1 MPPKPVFAPH
11 ADAARL
17 NKFLPMLQEFQELA
31 SQHGIFDVFQDNGG
45 KLLQVL
51 LLLGLKAVPG
61 REGNDAVDAKG
72 TEYELKSVNRISS
85 RGKKRSNPSFTTH
98 HHLNPVILAKYRKVA
113 WVFAV
118 YSGIE
123 LEAVYLL
130 QPKKLE
136 VYYREWEARYRLTGR
151 DINNPKIPIRF
162 VETNGQLLFQR

>member
-1 MPPKPVFAPH
+1 MPPKTVFTPH

-17 NKFLPMLQEFQELA
+17 NKLLPILQEFQELA
-31 SQHGIFDVFQDNGG
+31 SEHGIFDVFQDNGG

-61 REGNDAVDAKG
+61 REGNDAVDARG

-85 RGKKRSNPSFTTH
+85 RGKKRRNPSFTTH

-136 VYYREWEARYRLTGR
+136 VYYHEWEERYRLTGR

-162 VETNGQLLFQR
+162 VETNGRLLYKR

>member
-1 MPPKPVFAPH
+1 MPLKTVFAPH

-17 NKFLPMLQEFQELA
+17 NKLLPVLREFQELA

-45 KLLQVL
+45 KLLQGL

-61 REGNDAVDAKG
+61 REGNDAVDARG

-98 HHLNPVILAKYRKVA
+98 HHLNPEILAKYRKVA
-113 WVFAV
+113 WIFAV

-130 QPKKLE
+130 PPRKLE
-136 VYYREWEARYRLTGR
+136 EYFHQWEDRYRQTGR

-162 VETNGQLLFQR
+162 VETLGRLLYQR